1 MDTTRIALRA
11 IISAAFVACGLGAGA
26 ACAQSTFPPP
36 AIQAEAAVGQKIAI
50 WEQSNYSVLCRDLGT
65 PTFQLESKP
74 ALGEVMPEWL
84 SYTVPTGQRCE
95 DMKFSGM
102 IVWYQ
107 AGQVPGTDV
116 VVWRVGFP
124 REFGTHTPNTGDHRV
139 TTTIVIR

>member
-11 IISAAFVACGLGAGA
+11 MASATFAVGALGAGA

-36 AIQAEAAVGQKIAI
+36 AIQIEAAVGQKVAI

-65 PTFQLESKP
+65 PTFELDSKP
-74 ALGEVMPEWL
+74 ALGEVTPEWL
-84 SYTVPTGQRCE
+84 SYTVPIGQRCE
-95 DMKFSGM
+95 EMKFSGM

-107 AGQVPGTDV
+107 AGPVPGTDV
-116 VVWRVGFP
+116 IVWTVGFP
-124 REFGTHTPNTGDHRV
+124 REFGSHMPTTGEHRV